1 MPSSRPSIVVF
12 DIGGVLLDW
21 DPRYLYRK
29 IFDDPKRMEWFLSE
43 VCTPAWNLEQD
54 RGRPWTKAIAE
65 RIALYPDHAD
75 AIRAFDER
83 WVETVSQPL
92 IGNVAVLETL
102 RTRGVPNYAITNFSA
117 EKFEVASG
125 AFPFLK
131 GFDGAIVSGAEQLL
145 KPDPAIYR
153 LLLDRYGLAAGDCI
167 FIDDVAKNADAA
179 RAIGMHAHHFTGTEG
194 LMQDLRRQGFPV

>member
-29 IFDDPKRMEWFLSE
+29 IFDDPERMEWFLSE

-54 RGRPWTKAIAE
+54 RGRPWAKAVAE

-83 WVETVSQPL
+83 WVETVSQP
-92 IGNVAVLETL
+92 IMSNVALLEKL
-102 RTRGVPNYAITNFSA
+102 RGKGVPTYAITNFSA
-117 EKFEVASG
+117 EKYDVAREV
-125 AFPFLK
+125 FPFLN
-131 GFDGAIVSGAEQLL
+131 GFDGMIVSGVEHLL
-145 KPDPAIYR
+145 KPDPAIYQ
-153 LLLDRYGLAAGDCI
+153 LLLDRYHLKAADCL
-167 FIDDVAKNADAA
+167 FIDDVVKNANAA
-179 RAIGMHAHHFTGTEG
+179 RAIGMHAHHYVSSEN
-194 LMQDLRRQGFPV
+194 LAQELRQQGFPV